1 VLWSIGTALGLASA
15 VAVPYLLFTRHE
27 GADDSAF
34 GGWLMPIV
42 PPLVS
47 AATGALLIPYA
58 PAGQARLDLLLGC
71 YAMFG
76 LGLIASLIVIVQIWS
91 RLARHS
97 VGTAAAV
104 PTLWIVLGPLGQSI
118 TAANL
123 LGGNAHLA
131 VNGELG
137 RALEVFGV
145 IFGIP
150 ILGFALLW
158 AALATAITA
167 RTARRTLP
175 FSLTWW
181 SFIFAIGSTVTGLNV
196 LALQTGSVAVAVL
209 AVAAYAA
216 LVVVWLIVASRT
228 FHGSVIRGSLFLAPA
243 TPALP
248 DAVRSNAVRSD
259 GMPANAEGQ
268 AR

>member
-1 VLWSIGTALGLASA
+1 V
-15 VAVPYLLFTRHE
+15 
-27 GADDSAF
+27 ADDSAF

-47 AATGALLIPYA
+47 ASTGALLIPYA

-76 LGLIASLIVIVQIWS
+76 LGLIASLVVIVQLWS

-97 VGTAAAV
+97 VGAAAAV

-131 VNGELG
+131 VNAELARG
-137 RALEVFGV
+137 LDLFGV
-145 IFGIP
+145 IYGVP
-150 ILGFALLW
+150 TLGFAMLW
-158 AALATAITA
+158 AALATAITV
-167 RTARRTLP
+167 RTVRGRMP

-181 SFIFAIGSTVTGLNV
+181 SFIFAIGSTVSALSV
-196 LALQTGSVAVAVL
+196 LALRTGSVAIAVL

-228 FHGSVIRGSLFLAPA
+228 FHASVIRGSLFMAPAAPVNASPAVNPAVANSAPA
-243 TPALP
+243 TA
-248 DAVRSNAVRSD
+248 A
-259 GMPANAEGQ
+259 GQ